1 MAGKISDETFDAI
14 MGLAFK
20 GELSKNPDTI
30 LNQSKETIKAIKKI
44 DKEERA
50 LIETDIQNSSPYDKK
65 GNLKKTTQLKDG
77 KPQTISGQFKS
88 QFGGTTN
95 EIIGARIVQRVLN
108 ASIKNIVGSFN
119 RELTGGID
127 KEADITDFQL
137 AVTFEKEE
145 KPFVIGVDAKFSF
158 DPKKAGKEYKRSG
171 SDDKEQLFNELEPL
185 FAAKELHTITYLL
198 TNLYFH
204 QKENS
209 EFNNQYDT
217 YIKEIS
223 DVINLTVGLRTLLPT
238 NKGQLIKFGNPESI
252 QGVMEK
258 DTRIFVL
265 LNHKLFLMTSFLE
278 AIHDAYFAGRSSSKS
293 QLDHLTSNLKEIFD
307 SINSGQNI
315 GELDLIEINK
325 ETKFKRAT
333 GTFYKEKLKKLAEM
347 GSTTNAYSEFKT
359 GISDPL
365 IGSRLDAL
373 TYLVQTVPLK
383 IKGA

>member
-14 MGLAFK
+14 MRLAFK

-50 LIETDIQNSSPYDKK
+50 LIETDIQNNSPYDTK
-65 GNLKKTTQLKDG
+65 GVIKTTALNKA
-77 KPQTISGQFKS
+77 TISGQFKS

-127 KEADITDFQL
+127 KETDITDFQL

-171 SDDKEQLFNELEPL
+171 SNDKKQLFNELEPL
-185 FAAKELHTITYLL
+185 FAGKELHTITYLL

-238 NKGQLIKFGNPESI
+238 NKNQRIKFGNPQSI
-252 QGVMEK
+252 QGVVEK

-278 AIHDAYFAGRSSSKS
+278 AIQDAYFAGRSSSKS
-293 QLDHLTSNLKEIFD
+293 QLDHLTSNLKQILD

-315 GELDLIEINK
+315 GELDIITFEKDKK
-325 ETKFKRAT
+325 EFTFKRAT
-333 GTFYKEKLKKLAEM
+333 GQFYKNKLKKLAQM